1 MNHLGITITMTW
13 LFAVL
18 AWFSTLIFMAGVA
31 GMQVRIALGQRAFA
45 AYCLIC
51 AKPR

>member
-1 MNHLGITITMTW
+1 MNRLGTTINLTL

-18 AWFSTLIFMAGVA
+18 AWCSTLIFMAGV
-31 GMQVRIALGQRAFA
+31 GLQVRTRCGPASVA